1 MSSRRLAET
10 TVKLI
15 EAHLKANMPAALAEV
30 RTDRADAAVTTE
42 PPKSYFRY
50 ELAEA
55 YRAPAVF
62 IICDSIQSRN
72 VEKQANFLAN
82 MATVRVS
89 VIVEDRIKDSLVIK
103 SWRYQ
108 AAMHKLLHLVDLIS
122 ADQSVKLISK
132 VEEML
137 FSPEFTDTKDPSAPQ
152 SVFRKEVLLLL
163 NVEHYENL

>member
-1 MSSRRLAET
+1 MASRRLAEI

-15 EAHLKANMPAALAEV
+15 EAHIKANIATALAEV

-42 PPKSYFRY
+42 VPKSYFKY
-50 ELAEA
+50 ELAEG

-62 IICDSIQSRN
+62 TICDSIQSRN
-72 VEKQANFLAN
+72 VEKQANFLAC

-89 VIVEDRIKDSLVIK
+89 VIVEDRLKDSLVVK

-108 AAMHKLLHLVDLIS
+108 AALHKLLHLVDLIS
-122 ADQSVKLISK
+122 ADSKVKIVSK
-132 VEEML
+132 VEEIL